1 MSKMEAVVRFLDYIR
16 FEKRFSPHTLE
27 AYEND
32 LGQFAAFLAQTYG
45 ELPLEALTHF
55 HIRSWMS
62 ALVQEGLQASSIRR
76 KLSAL
81 KSFFKY
87 MRREG
92 LLAQSPMTAVRL
104 PKTGKRL
111 PVIVPEKA
119 LNQLLDAVG
128 LAGGFPAV
136 RDQLALEL
144 LYQTGVRRA
153 ELLQLE
159 TAHIDLAYARM
170 RVLGKGG
177 KERVLPLGEQLLA
190 RIGAYLELRAQT
202 FPDLPLKELLLTD
215 KGRPMSAGY
224 LYHLVRK
231 HLAGVP
237 ALEKRSPHVLRH
249 SFATHLLD
257 SGADLNAIKA
267 LLGHAN
273 LAATQVYTHHNLERL
288 RAIYDRAHP
297 KAKRK

>member
-1 MSKMEAVVRFLDYIR
+1 MEAIVRFLDYIR

-32 LGQFAAFLAQTYG
+32 LGQFAAFLTQTYG
-45 ELPLEALTHF
+45 EVLLEDLTHF

-62 ALVQEGLQASSIRR
+62 ALVQEGLRASSIRR

-92 LLAQSPMTAVRL
+92 LLSHSPMIAVRL

-111 PVIVPEKA
+111 PVTVPEKA
-119 LNQLLDAVG
+119 LNQVVDAAG
-128 LAGGFPAV
+128 LAGDFPAV

-153 ELLQLE
+153 ELLQIE

-170 RVLGKGG
+170 RVLGKGK
-177 KERVLPLGEQLLA
+177 KERILPLGEQLLG
-190 RIGAYLELRAQT
+190 RIAAYLELRAQT
-202 FPDLPLKELLLTD
+202 FPDLSPDQLLLTD
-215 KGRPMSAGY
+215 KGKPMSAGY

-231 HLAGVP
+231 HLASVP

-257 SGADLNAIKA
+257 AGADLNAIKA

-288 RAIYDRAHP
+288 RAIYDQAHP

>member
-1 MSKMEAVVRFLDYIR
+1 MEAIVRFLDYIR

-32 LGQFAAFLAQTYG
+32 LGQFAAFLTQVYG
-45 ELPLEALTHF
+45 EVPLEALTHF
-55 HIRSWMS
+55 HVRSWMS
-62 ALVQEGLQASSIRR
+62 ALVQEGLRASSIRR

-92 LLAQSPMTAVRL
+92 LLAHSPMTAVRL

-111 PVIVPEKA
+111 PVAVPEKA
-119 LNQLLDAVG
+119 LNQLIDAAG

-159 TAHIDLAYARM
+159 TAHIDLVSARM
-170 RVLGKGG
+170 RVLGKGK
-177 KERVLPLGEQLLA
+177 KERILPLGEQLLG
-190 RIGAYLELRAQT
+190 RITTYLELRTQT
-202 FPDLPLKELLLTD
+202 FPELPLEKLLLTD
-215 KGRPMSAGY
+215 KGKPMSAGY
-224 LYHLVRK
+224 LYCLVRT
-231 HLAGVP
+231 HLSGVP

-257 SGADLNAIKA
+257 AGADLNAIKA

-273 LAATQVYTHHNLERL
+273 LAATQVYTQHNLERL
-288 RAIYDRAHP
+288 RTVYDQAHP